1 MKAPNAIDITTAQ
14 SISVVCIDNTI
25 GDAAL
30 EALTVMVSKAMV
42 PEAAAA
48 SLKADPDAEGLD
60 AVEEFCVE
68 LALGTFVSVA
78 SVIVLVVPCEA
89 MTTTEVPI

>member
-1 MKAPNAIDITTAQ
+1 VKAPNAIDITTAQ
-14 SISVVCIDNTI
+14 SISVLGIDNTI

-30 EALTVMVSKAMV
+30 EALTVTVSKAMV

-48 SLKADPDAEGLD
+48 ED
-60 AVEEFCVE
+60 EELCVE

-89 MTTTEVPI
+89 MTTIEVPT